1 MSTTADGASPGEGH
15 GDRSDPTTAV
25 GLFYRLVSDKSCT
38 LGALTLLCP
47 FVTVIGLVILLLAE
61 SPTLSIISAVVT
73 AASGAGTIGLVAR
86 LIRRGKSGATT
97 ESSAIQ
103 GGAPNRVEAG
113 TDRADGITTD
123 EPGPGICTAAGDDL

>member
-1 MSTTADGASPGEGH
+1 MPSATKRRGSHKDSGH
-15 GDRSDPTTAV
+15 GTSQGVARFASGRSV
-25 GLFYRLVSDKSCT
+25 WEGLFYRLVRDKSCT

-73 AASGAGTIGLVAR
+73 AASGAGTIGLVVR

-97 ESSAIQ
+97 
-103 GGAPNRVEAG
+103 
-113 TDRADGITTD
+113 
-123 EPGPGICTAAGDDL
+123 